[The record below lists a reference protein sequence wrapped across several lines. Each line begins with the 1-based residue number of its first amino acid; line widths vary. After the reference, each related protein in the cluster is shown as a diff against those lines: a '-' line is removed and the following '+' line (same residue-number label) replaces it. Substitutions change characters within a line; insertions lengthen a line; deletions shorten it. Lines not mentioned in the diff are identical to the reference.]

1 MALFKPEI
9 QSKYSWLKTN
19 NNNKKTPDVLIAAS
33 TILFTKHLSNA
44 YSLPDAC
51 KMPYK

>member
-9 QSKYSWLKTN
+9 QSKQTTTTTKN
-19 NNNKKTPDVLIAAS
+19 PDVLIAAS
-33 TILFTKHLSNA
+33 TVLFTKHLSNA